1 MNFDFTD
8 DQQAIKRTAHDLL
21 ANRFKME
28 RVRELAEAGKYD
40 DEAWKE
46 LCELGWPGIFIDE
59 EYGGQGLG
67 AVELIILMEEL
78 GYALAPVPFLS
89 NAAAG
94 LLIQA
99 AGSEEQKQRWLP
111 GIATGEALG
120 AAGLVRGD
128 EAKLVPDGDSA
139 EIIVLCAEGGVTVV
153 PRSDADVEP
162 VATMD
167 STRRYARVRAGG
179 GEALEGEP
187 GPGIGAGLLAVS
199 AELTGVAQHAM
210 EMAVE
215 YARDRKQFGRAI
227 GAYQAVSHRCAQML
241 LETEGS
247 RSASYYG
254 AWTVDAEPDSLELA
268 ASMAKAY
275 ASDAGW
281 RVCSS
286 SLQVHGGIGFTW
298 EHDLHFFLKRA
309 KVDALLWGS
318 SAEHRERIAGMSA
331 VGEEAGAPA

>member
-21 ANRFKME
+21 ADRFKME
-28 RVRELAEAGKYD
+28 RVRQLAEAGEYD
-40 DEAWKE
+40 DGAWKE

-59 EYGGQGLG
+59 EHGGQGLG
-67 AVELIILMEEL
+67 IVELIILMEEL
-78 GYALAPVPFLS
+78 GYSLAPVPFLS

-99 AGSEEQKQRWLP
+99 AGSDEQKQRWLP
-111 GIATGEALG
+111 GIASGEARG

-128 EAKLVPDGDSA
+128 EAKLVPDADSA
-139 EIIVLCAEGGVTVV
+139 ELIVLCGADGVSVV
-153 PRSDADVEP
+153 ERSAADVEV

-167 STRRYARVRAGG
+167 STRRYARVRADG
-179 GEALEGEP
+179 GEALAGEP
-187 GPGIGAGLLAVS
+187 GPGIGAGVLAVS
-199 AELTGVAQHAM
+199 AELTGVSQRAM

-227 GAYQAVSHRCAQML
+227 GSYQAVSHRCAQML
-241 LETEGS
+241 LETEGA
-247 RSASYYG
+247 RSATYYG
-254 AWTVDAEPDSLELA
+254 AWAADAEPDSLELA

-309 KVDALLWGS
+309 KVDGLLWGS
-318 SAEHRERIAGMSA
+318 ASEHRERVAGQTP
-331 VGEEAGAPA
+331 VGEPASA